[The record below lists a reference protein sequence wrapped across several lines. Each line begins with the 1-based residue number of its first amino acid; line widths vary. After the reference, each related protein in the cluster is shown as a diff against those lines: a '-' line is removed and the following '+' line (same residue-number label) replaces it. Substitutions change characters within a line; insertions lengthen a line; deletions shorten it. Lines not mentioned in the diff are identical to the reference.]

1 MRNKYQIDQF
11 VCWFSNK
18 CMAPQTIYWNLRC
31 WIQGDNACKEVR
43 NSYTGRWASL
53 MCQAN
58 FFSVCGHHHMVVGH
72 THEDIG
78 SRVVFQNHGF
88 HVSKRVTVP
97 QSASTAN
104 KNFVILIWFFLGTTL
119 VQLPAPLRW
128 YFLNRD
134 FCVEFPD
141 GPADP
146 S

>member
-1 MRNKYQIDQF
+1 MGPNNFLD
-11 VCWFSNK
+11 
-18 CMAPQTIYWNLRC
+18 LRC

-78 SRVVFQNHGF
+78 SWVVLQKHGF
-88 HVSKRVTVP
+88 HNSPKLNGLPKCKHR
-97 QSASTAN
+97 Q
-104 KNFVILIWFFLGTTL
+104 KGFIIWKCFFLGISATL
-119 VQLPAPLRW
+119 VQLPASLRW
-128 YFLNRD
+128 CILNRD

-141 GPADP
+141 GSAVT